1 MPAKSRISCI
11 FTVHLQLHPGRAGQ
25 TPEGGIRPV
34 YVELAEWSIVMDS
47 GDTSFRRSDF
57 APSTMIAGSIEQLAT
72 ERPELACLDEIA
84 LDMASAA
91 ALSARARGKRTAY
104 IGPKLLVE
112 NRRSQ
117 LRARKLHRFVRP
129 PGNHFRESVAETN
142 H

>member
-57 APSTMIAGSIEQLAT
+57 APSTMIAGSIEQLVFPISLDSITTKTKKSAFLIILPFHDSSAT
-72 ERPELACLDEIA
+72 HSGSKGSNID
-84 LDMASAA
+84 
-91 ALSARARGKRTAY
+91 
-104 IGPKLLVE
+104 
-112 NRRSQ
+112 RR
-117 LRARKLHRFVRP
+117 L
-129 PGNHFRESVAETN
+129 
-142 H
+142 